1 MQKRKLIPN
10 WIGETGLLA
19 FCGILAGAAGADAQ
33 RIQIRPAQEVYTSSD
48 LTCLSD
54 SQHHT
59 VTPNPNTPSPPYQKG
74 FFFDGEFIP
83 IRTSF
88 STTSATMRFIYSSGN
103 GGIDV
108 WDYAGAPNDAFT
120 DPLGVH
126 SATATYSSA
135 PIVTINADGKTAK
148 DVLWIGGVA
157 LLGVAP
163 PNTPADQVRPNNVT
177 TLRRSINSNAPPL
190 GWPQMFRYY
199 YDRAWIASAYRDPAT
214 NDLLGLV
221 HIETSVASM
230 NDGEYTIGI
239 AYSLNANGNING
251 KTWVY
256 CGDIIKARNHIS
268 ERTDNITGI
277 PYLVVGGYFYVYYCD
292 FPNPNWCV
300 NGTCPSFGRRACVAR
315 GNLSNVLA
323 RARAIYQARVNR
335 TVNDTG
341 LITSAKPDV
350 QSPAVEPFY
359 KCTNIGSDGTPTWD
373 NQTAITEGELGA
385 DILQNRLPNME
396 WVDFHSHAAYCKAL
410 NRYLLLVCNGDAYSS
425 ANLNPYRPG
434 TLVLYTSVD
443 AINWTGSQVVDATS
457 PTSGPYIEK
466 AMSFF
471 VSLDADQSGNPMAS
485 ADCDTVGS
493 RFYIFTPYMYYGTY
507 TDKNGQQHYCQQ
519 KHELWK
525 HKVTIVPPPKAY

>member
-1 MQKRKLIPN
+1 M
-10 WIGETGLLA
+10 GLLA
-19 FCGILAGAAGADAQ
+19 FSGILAGAAGVNAQ
-33 RIQIRPAQEVYTSSD
+33 RIQIGPAQEVYSSSD
-48 LTCLSD
+48 LAFLSD

-59 VTPNPNTPSPPYQKG
+59 VTPNPNTPSPPYQEG

-83 IRTSF
+83 IRTAF
-88 STTSATMRFIYSSGN
+88 STTSATMRFVYSSGN

-108 WDYAGAPNDAFT
+108 WDYTGTPNDAFI

-126 SATATYSSA
+126 SASATYSST
-135 PIVTINADGKTAK
+135 PIVTVNADGKTAK

-157 LLGVAP
+157 ILGAAP
-163 PNTPADQVRPNNVT
+163 PKTPADQVRPNSVT
-177 TLRRSINSNAPPL
+177 TLRQAINMNSWPL
-190 GWPQMFRYY
+190 GWSPTFRFF

-214 NDLLGLV
+214 NDLLGFV
-221 HIETSVASM
+221 HIETSDSSM

-239 AYSLNANGNING
+239 AYSLNTNGSING

-256 CGDIIKARNHIS
+256 CGDIIKTRNHIS
-268 ERTDNITGI
+268 EGTDNITGI

-292 FPNPNWCV
+292 FPDPNWCI
-300 NGTCPSFGRRACVAR
+300 NGTCPSSGRRACVAR

-323 RARAIYQARVNR
+323 QAKAIYQARVNQ

-341 LITSAKPDV
+341 LITSAKPNV
-350 QSPAVEPFY
+350 QSPAVEPFH
-359 KCTNIGSDGTPTWD
+359 KCSALGSDGTATWD
-373 NQTAITEGELGA
+373 TLSAITKGEVGV
-385 DILQNRLPNME
+385 DILKNRLPNME

-425 ANLNPYRPG
+425 ANPNPYRPG
-434 TLVLYTSVD
+434 TLVLYNSLD
-443 AINWTGSQVVDATS
+443 AVNWTSSQVVDSTS

-485 ADCDTVGS
+485 ADCDSVGS
-493 RFYIFTPYMYYGTY
+493 QFYIFTPYMYYGNY
-507 TDKNGQQHYCQQ
+507 TDRKGTHYGQQ

-525 HKVTIVPPPKAY
+525 HKVTIVPASKGY